1 MNAIKVF
8 LLLLLFSPQ
17 MRAQLNLVPNSSFE
31 DTLNCDSFTYYPNV
45 GYPWFTP
52 TDCTPDYYYGL
63 QPSCGYSALQNPSG
77 FQIPFDGIAY
87 VGIFVAKPPN
97 SYGTR
102 EYITSQLLDTL
113 LGGKQYKLQFY
124 VSRANYFGYATDDI
138 GAYFSSQ
145 PPSSLNCLNLP
156 LIPQVENPQ
165 GNIITD
171 SINWTPIS
179 GIYTATGG
187 ELFITIGNFKD
198 SINTTYVD
206 ADSGNGMSTSA
217 YYYIDMVSLISVD
230 SIIGLNDFSNNNNS
244 ITIFPNPV
252 KRGES
257 IKIDINKNE
266 AIKLNLY
273 SVDGKLVKVLET
285 NSEVVE
291 IPTNDLEVGYYV
303 LTIDNF
309 KNRKYFKILIF

>member
-1 MNAIKVF
+1 
-8 LLLLLFSPQ
+8 
-17 MRAQLNLVPNSSFE
+17 
-31 DTLNCDSFTYYPNV
+31 
-45 GYPWFTP
+45 
-52 TDCTPDYYYGL
+52 
-63 QPSCGYSALQNPSG
+63 
-77 FQIPFDGIAY
+77 
-87 VGIFVAKPPN
+87 
-97 SYGTR
+97 
-102 EYITSQLLDTL
+102 
-113 LGGKQYKLQFY
+113 
-124 VSRANYFGYATDDI
+124 
-138 GAYFSSQ
+138 
-145 PPSSLNCLNLP
+145 
-156 LIPQVENPQ
+156 
-165 GNIITD
+165 
-171 SINWTPIS
+171 
-179 GIYTATGG
+179 
-187 ELFITIGNFKD
+187 
-198 SINTTYVD
+198 
-206 ADSGNGMSTSA
+206 
-217 YYYIDMVSLISVD
+217 MVSLISVD